1 MFTNQECVQEVCGDK
16 FSAMFVMMSNH
27 AGELLTR
34 LVGAYK
40 WVLIAC
46 TADGP
51 DSGWD
56 CRSDHMPQNPGH
68 PLFFQ
73 TSSPHTATP
82 RHCGGKLIAT
92 PSRHVRPFAPVFVS
106 LASARAVFTGFF
118 PGHKLPS
125 EKKVRSLQSGWNLT
139 PIHYRRPERPLSV
152 AAQLRPDEPAP
163 AFGTAV

>member
-51 DSGWD
+51 DSGWG
-56 CRSDHMPQNPGH
+56 CRSDHMPQYPGH

-152 AAQLRPDEPAP
+152 AVQLRPDEPAP